1 MDKRSTLGHCTLLGR
16 NLVTWK
22 SKKQIMMARSS
33 VEVEFRVIAHGT
45 CEPLWLKII
54 LGDLKIKWQGPMKL
68 YCDNKLTINIAHNL
82 FQHDWTKH
90 VEVNRHFIEEKL
102 KSRLICTPY
111 VPTHGQLVDI
121 LTKGLTS
128 SSFQKV
134 TSKLGMDDIYS
145 PAWWKYW
152 RIYVILWL

>member
-1 MDKRSTLGHCTLLGR
+1 
-16 NLVTWK
+16 
-22 SKKQIMMARSS
+22 
-33 VEVEFRVIAHGT
+33 
-45 CEPLWLKII
+45 
-54 LGDLKIKWQGPMKL
+54 MKL

-90 VEVNRHFIEEKL
+90 AEVDRHFIEKKL

-134 TSKLGMDDIYS
+134 TSKLGMDDIYIHQLDGS
-145 PAWWKYW
+145 IEEFMWFFDF
-152 RIYVILWL
+152 RNQCTIVGILVK

>member
-1 MDKRSTLGHCTLLGR
+1 MLLRG
-16 NLVTWK
+16 NLVTWR
-22 SKKQIMMARSS
+22 SKQQHVVTRSS
-33 VEVEFRVIAHGT
+33 AEANFRAMAHVI
-45 CEPLWLKII
+45 CELLWLKII
-54 LGDLKIKWQGPMKL
+54 LDDLKIKWQGPMKL
-68 YCDNKLTINIAHNL
+68 YYDNKLTINIAHNL

-90 VEVNRHFIEEKL
+90 VEVDRHFIEEKL

-134 TSKLGMDDIYS
+134 TSKLGVDNIYS
-145 PAWWKYW
+145 PAWGEVLENLCDSLTLE
-152 RIYVILWL
+152 INVLL